1 MMKKCLALTLAVVL
15 VLGCFAGCGKK
26 DAAEGS
32 TGAPGTPAAST
43 GTPAE
48 NQGNVAMGRY
58 VEQELPL
65 PESGYALD
73 MVQLKDGRIRV
84 AVYGEND
91 KVLLHTTNADGTDWE
106 DTQTLPEEIG
116 QSGNSSQQLALSP
129 DGSVFCATHQEN
141 PEDKTYTH
149 HLWMV
154 DPEGTAR
161 ELPLDGITVD
171 PAELLLLTACD
182 FTADGQLR
190 VVRYFDELME
200 LDSQSGTFG
209 ENCNDLGLF
218 LRQLAGANVVLT
230 HDAGYR
236 LCQEG
241 LTPLEGVVGEQVKES
256 LKYTEGMSPKVSCW
270 ENSDGYLFFTT
281 HDGLYSYVPEGSVTE
296 MLVDG
301 ARTSLGDPSFFPMAM
316 TGKPDNSFFVMG
328 SINGGE
334 ARLYRYVYDPNTP
347 TQASTQLRLYTLYED
362 EELRQMVSQ
371 YQKANQDVAIT
382 LEVGLTG
389 DNGMTEGDAI
399 RALNT
404 EILSGKGPDLIR
416 LDGMNLDTFLEKG
429 LLIDLTPALKEP
441 LLEQVS
447 HCYAQ
452 NGQVCALTTG
462 FAIPAMYGP
471 GHIVSQIHDLDSLV
485 AALQQAKQENT
496 KTRTV
501 INGILPVMTADIF
514 YDSCSAAWVREDGT
528 LDEEKLAQF
537 YAAMQQVYGVDEE
550 YRQANAEMLNQWA
563 AEGVDYTPG
572 DYTGLSGAI
581 MVLMGAQSVTAG
593 TLEGVEPWS
602 WLLAGDDQLE
612 GYETAPISLQSSG
625 VFLPVRIMG
634 VLNTSAN
641 QQAALDFISYMLGKE
656 GQETAN
662 DSFPVNQAVF
672 DQQIAEDKVSDMSMG
687 SSDDEGNYVE
697 VNGIWPDA
705 RRRQELKGWVD
716 NLTTP
721 ALPNRIIRQMV
732 MEPVTDCLN
741 GKITPEEAAQKAI
754 KNLNLYLS
762 E

>member
-1 MMKKCLALTLAVVL
+1 MMKKWLSLTLALVL

-26 DAAEGS
+26 DAVV
-32 TGAPGTPAAST
+32 TGGTPADPGTDNKSDGAS
-43 GTPAE
+43 A
-48 NQGNVAMGRY
+48 AMGRY

-84 AVYGEND
+84 AVYREND

-106 DTQTLPEEIG
+106 ESRPLPEEIG
-116 QSGNSSQQLALSP
+116 QGGAVSPQLALSP
-129 DGSVFCATHQEN
+129 DGSVFCATYQEN

-154 DPEGTAR
+154 DPDGTAR

-190 VVRYFDELME
+190 VVRYFDELLE

-209 ENCNDLGLF
+209 ENRNDLGLF

-236 LCQEG
+236 LSQEG

-281 HDGLYSYVPEGSVTE
+281 HDGLYSYVPDGGVTE

-301 ARTSLGDPSFFPMAM
+301 ARTSLGDPTFFPAAV
-316 TGKPDNSFFVMG
+316 TGKPDNSFYVFG
-328 SINGGE
+328 TLSGGDG
-334 ARLYRYVYDPNTP
+334 ALYRYTYDPNMP
-347 TQASTQLRLYTLYED
+347 TVPGTQLRLYTLYED
-362 EELRQMVSQ
+362 ERLRQMVSQ
-371 YQKANQDVAIT
+371 YQKTHQDVAIT

-389 DNGMTEGDAI
+389 EDGMTEADAI

-404 EILSGKGPDLIR
+404 QILAGKGPDLIR
-416 LDGMNLDTFLEKG
+416 LDGMNLDTFLDKG

-452 NGQVCALTTG
+452 NGQVCALPTS
-462 FAIPAMYGP
+462 FVLPAIYGP

-485 AALQQAKQENT
+485 AAMQQAKQENT
-496 KTRTV
+496 TTQTV
-501 INGILPVMTADIF
+501 ISGVLPVMLADIF
-514 YDSCSAAWVREDGT
+514 YDSCSAAWVQEDGS
-528 LDEEKLAQF
+528 LDQEKLTQF
-537 YAAMQQVYGVDEE
+537 YAAMQQVYAVDAD
-550 YRQANAEMLNQWA
+550 YRQENAEMLAQWA

-572 DYTGLSGAI
+572 EYTGLSGA
-581 MVLMGAQSVTAG
+581 MMTLMGAQIVCAG
-593 TLEGVEPWS
+593 TLEGMTGWEWV
-602 WLLAGDDQLE
+602 LAGDEQLE
-612 GYETAPISLQSSG
+612 GYETAPISLQCSG
-625 VFLPVRIMG
+625 VFLPKRIMG

-641 QQAALDFISYMLGKE
+641 QQAALDFITYMVGKE
-656 GQETAN
+656 GQN
-662 DSFPVNQAVF
+662 ISVSNGFPVNQAVF
-672 DQQIAEDKVSDMSMG
+672 DQQIAEDKVSDLVMG
-687 SSDDEGNYVE
+687 SSDNEGNYLKVD
-697 VNGIWPDA
+697 GQWPDES
-705 RRRQELKGWVD
+705 RRQELKGWVD

-732 MEPVTDCLN
+732 MEPVGDCLN
-741 GKITPEEAAQKAI
+741 GRITPEEAAKSAM
-754 KNLNLYLS
+754 KNLNLYLA

>member
-26 DAAEGS
+26 DAAEGT
-32 TGAPGTPAAST
+32 TGAP

-65 PESGYALD
+65 PENGYALD

-84 AVYGEND
+84 AVQKDEFT
-91 KVLLHTTNADGTDWE
+91 VLLHTTNADGTDWE
-106 DTQTLPEEIG
+106 ESRPLPEEIG
-116 QSGNSSQQLALSP
+116 QSGIIASYLALSP
-129 DGSVFCATHQEN
+129 DGSVFCATYQEN

-171 PAELLLLTACD
+171 PAEVLLMTGCD
-182 FTADGQLR
+182 FTTEGKLQ
-190 VVRYFDELME
+190 VVRMFDELLE

-209 ENCNDLGLF
+209 ENRNDLGLF

-230 HDAGYR
+230 FDAGYR
-236 LCQEG
+236 LSQEG
-241 LTPLEGVVGEQVKES
+241 LTPLEGVVGEQVSES
-256 LKYTEGMSPKVSCW
+256 LKYTEGMNPKVSFW

-281 HDGLYSYVPEGSVTE
+281 HDGLYSFVPEGSVTE

-316 TGKPDNSFFVMG
+316 TGKLDNSFFIMG
-328 SINGGE
+328 SISGGE

-371 YQKANQDVAIT
+371 YQKANQDVSIT

-389 DNGMTEGDAI
+389 EDGMTEADAI

-404 EILSGKGPDLIR
+404 EILAGKGPDLIR

-447 HCYAQ
+447 HCYAK
-452 NGQVCALTTG
+452 NGQVCALTTS
-462 FAIPAMYGP
+462 FVIPAMYGP

-501 INGILPVMTADIF
+501 INGVLPVMTADIF

-528 LDEEKLAQF
+528 LDQEKLAQF
-537 YAAMQQVYGVDEE
+537 YAAMQQVYAVDED
-550 YRQANAEMLNQWA
+550 YRQANAELLAQWA
-563 AEGVDYTPG
+563 TKGAEYTPG
-572 DYTGLSGAI
+572 EYTGLSGA
-581 MVLMGAQSVTAG
+581 MMMLMGAQCITAG

-602 WLLAGDDQLE
+602 WALAGDDQLE
-612 GYETAPISLQSSG
+612 GYETAPISLQCSG
-625 VFLPVRIMG
+625 VFMPRRIMG

-741 GKITPEEAAQKAI
+741 GRITPEEAAQKAI